1 VGRNEIEGQEDG
13 ITVGDLV
20 AVPGLRMVGAIVGTF
35 GVTGK
40 KVGSRVGQEE
50 GRNVGRVDG
59 VEEGARVGS
68 VEGEEDG
75 SVVGRVDGDGEGA
88 NVGDTVGADGLTV
101 GVVDGE
107 RVGLKEIVGL

>member
-13 ITVGDLV
+13 IAVGDLV

-40 KVGSRVGQEE
+40 KVGTRVGQEE
-50 GRNVGRVDG
+50 GRNVGRV
-59 VEEGARVGS
+59 
-68 VEGEEDG
+68 
-75 SVVGRVDGDGEGA
+75 
-88 NVGDTVGADGLTV
+88 VGDTVGADGFTV

-107 RVGLKEIVGL
+107 GVGLKEIVGL